1 MLGRYIDKKRIY
13 WVDWLKMIAI
23 LAVILV
29 HCSSK
34 YLLPETVFQPN
45 WYLGVLFESCSRF
58 GVPLFIMVSGFLI
71 LRKNQ
76 SIADVPRRL
85 KRIIVPFLFWLVICV
100 LAKFIFM
107 FKVNGVADLGFFLV
121 GALLDPTIVS
131 VEFWFVY
138 MIIGLYIL
146 SPIITTWLYNANI
159 REIEYA
165 IIVWALIS
173 FVGFSNVEFLLY
185 DYLRYFTGSIGY
197 FILGY
202 YLVAKQKSC
211 FRNRNFGWLLFISGT
226 LLAFFGTVFA
236 SMVMGTQSLLFFNL
250 GDITPSACLQAMG
263 LFIIIS
269 NTDFNKFPRLLNK
282 IALYLSLGSYGVYL
296 SNVLFINLFDK
307 LRIFDFLGSAAIIV
321 PLEFILVVLVTNI
334 VIRLMYKIPFLKKYS
349 GIV

>member
-1 MLGRYIDKKRIY
+1 MYNTKKRIY
-13 WVDWLKMIAI
+13 WVDYLKTLAI

-45 WYLGVLFESCSRF
+45 WYFGVLFESLSRF

-85 KRIIVPFLFWLVICV
+85 KRVIVPFLFWLIVCM

-107 FKVNGVADLGFFLV
+107 FKVNGISDLGYFLI

-138 MIIGLYIL
+138 MIIGLYIA
-146 SPIITTWLYNANI
+146 SPIITTWLHNTSIA
-159 REIEYA
+159 EIEYCL
-165 IIVWALIS
+165 IIWALIS
-173 FVGFSNVEFLLY
+173 FIGFSNVDFLLY
-185 DYLRYFTGSIGY
+185 DYLKYFTGSIGY

-202 YLVAKQKSC
+202 YLTIKQKSC
-211 FRNRNFGWLLFISGT
+211 LKNKNFGWLLFVGGT
-226 LLAFFGTVFA
+226 LLAFFGTIFS
-236 SMVMGTQSLLFFNL
+236 SMAIGTQSLLFFNL
-250 GDITPSACLQAMG
+250 GDVTPSACLQAMG

-269 NTDFNKFPRLLNK
+269 NTDFSKFSSSVNNMA
-282 IALYLSLGSYGVYL
+282 IYLSVGSYGVYL
-296 SNVLFINLFDK
+296 ANVLFINLFDK
-307 LRIFDFLGSAAIIV
+307 MRLFDFMGSAALIV
-321 PLEFILVVLVTNI
+321 PLEFIVVVLVTNI
-334 VIRLMYKIPFLKKYS
+334 AIRILYKIPFLSKFS
-349 GIV
+349 GIK